1 MRKSI
6 SGGLLA
12 SLIAVQLQAAEH
24 DIEEIVVTGPFHE
37 PVAESAL
44 PIGVLSGEALRK
56 EVANSLGDTLDGQA
70 GVQSSS
76 FGPGVGQPVIRG
88 QSGKR
93 VQVLQNSVFVSDAA
107 NLSPDHGNGIEPLLA
122 DSIEVVRGPA
132 TLLYGSGAIG
142 GVINVLDKRI
152 PTRIFAKPELV
163 IEQAH
168 TSVSDENKTLV
179 SGSAS
184 LGSFSFHADA
194 YYRKNNDVDIN
205 GIAVDN
211 EALEALEE
219 LSGIMHDEEEEDED
233 VPTAGYIENSS
244 GKGEGQTF
252 GVSWIGEDSFI
263 GFSYNRFEN
272 EYGLPAGAHDHSHE
286 EGHEEDH
293 DDDHDEAHDE
303 EHHEEEGDAFI
314 RLALEQ
320 VRYDVKGDW
329 HFDNSFISDA
339 RFHFGYT
346 DYEHRE
352 LEFEPDGA
360 VEVGTLFLN
369 KGFDSRFS
377 VTTQERGGWQ
387 GVWGL
392 QMNDT
397 DFSALGEEAFIPE
410 TAIRN
415 SAVFVVERYEGD
427 LYTVEL
433 GGRIERAELSPA
445 ACARDETVLSA
456 SASYIRDLQSSGSL
470 MLTMGRSER
479 APTVEERYSN
489 IATGG
494 CGVNAELV
502 THAATNLIEIGNLDL
517 ETEVSTN
524 FEVGYRLPVGAANIE
539 LSGFYNDISD
549 YVYLAFTGAN
559 QDDVLIA
566 NYEGRD
572 AEFYGLEA
580 TIDFPLAAT
589 DDFVVE
595 GRVIADL
602 VRGRFDTGVGA
613 DLNRNVPRI
622 SPARIGVEL
631 DWVSTNWTAG
641 MRMTR
646 VFQQGDNA
654 DYELQTPG
662 YTSVS
667 AYADYHWN
675 YSRGDELTLF
685 VKADNV
691 LDAKIR
697 NHVSFL
703 KSVAPEPG
711 RAFRLGVR
719 YEY

>member
-1 MRKSI
+1 
-6 SGGLLA
+6 
-12 SLIAVQLQAAEH
+12 
-24 DIEEIVVTGPFHE
+24 
-37 PVAESAL
+37 
-44 PIGVLSGEALRK
+44 
-56 EVANSLGDTLDGQA
+56 
-70 GVQSSS
+70 
-76 FGPGVGQPVIRG
+76 
-88 QSGKR
+88 
-93 VQVLQNSVFVSDAA
+93 
-107 NLSPDHGNGIEPLLA
+107 
-122 DSIEVVRGPA
+122 
-132 TLLYGSGAIG
+132 
-142 GVINVLDKRI
+142 
-152 PTRIFAKPELV
+152 
-163 IEQAH
+163 
-168 TSVSDENKTLV
+168 
-179 SGSAS
+179 
-184 LGSFSFHADA
+184 
-194 YYRKNNDVDIN
+194 
-205 GIAVDN
+205 
-211 EALEALEE
+211 
-219 LSGIMHDEEEEDED
+219 
-233 VPTAGYIENSS
+233 
-244 GKGEGQTF
+244 
-252 GVSWIGEDSFI
+252 
-263 GFSYNRFEN
+263 
-272 EYGLPAGAHDHSHE
+272 
-286 EGHEEDH
+286 
-293 DDDHDEAHDE
+293 
-303 EHHEEEGDAFI
+303 
-314 RLALEQ
+314 
-320 VRYDVKGDW
+320 
-329 HFDNSFISDA
+329 
-339 RFHFGYT
+339 
-346 DYEHRE
+346 
-352 LEFEPDGA
+352 
-360 VEVGTLFLN
+360 
-369 KGFDSRFS
+369 
-377 VTTQERGGWQ
+377 
-387 GVWGL
+387 
-392 QMNDT
+392 
-397 DFSALGEEAFIPE
+397 
-410 TAIRN
+410 
-415 SAVFVVERYEGD
+415 
-427 LYTVEL
+427 
-433 GGRIERAELSPA
+433 
-445 ACARDETVLSA
+445 
-456 SASYIRDLQSSGSL
+456 
-470 MLTMGRSER
+470 
-479 APTVEERYSN
+479 
-489 IATGG
+489 
-494 CGVNAELV
+494 V